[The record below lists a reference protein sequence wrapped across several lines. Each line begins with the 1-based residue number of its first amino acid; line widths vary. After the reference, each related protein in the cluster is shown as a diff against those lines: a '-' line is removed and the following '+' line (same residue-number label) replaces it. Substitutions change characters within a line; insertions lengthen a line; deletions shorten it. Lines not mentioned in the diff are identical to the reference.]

1 VKFRLPWQKRAS
13 LENPKTSLRD
23 PASWLIDLWGG
34 GTTVAGENITANKA
48 IGQTAIGKCIRIL
61 AEDVASLPLNLFRV
75 NSNGDKELATDHPL
89 YQILQHQ
96 ANDLHTAFEWKQI
109 TQYHLGGW
117 GAAYSFIDRPRRS
130 NEIRGLIPLMPD
142 RTWPERKDGKLRI
155 VTVMDDGTHAIL
167 PFNKVLFLRWFTYDG
182 ITPISPIMQHRE
194 ELGYSIS
201 MQKFSHRF
209 FAKGGQLK
217 GVLST
222 PQAVTDPDKLRKEWE
237 IVYGGNENEFR
248 TAVLENGME
257 YKQIAVNPDDAQF
270 IETKG
275 MTTADVAAILRIP
288 EIFLNRMN
296 RATWGNA
303 KELVR
308 YYTKHV
314 LRPWLTR
321 YEQQIY
327 MNLLTEVEKKTYTAQ
342 FDTTVF
348 MRGDPKEQ
356 YEIDRGFVEAGVI
369 TPNEVRA
376 DWGRNRIE
384 GADELRDPTAVAPAE
399 PDDDDDEEI
408 DQARGADREA
418 TRALG
423 KIRKLLATHGGLNEE
438 FTTEALQFLQGDWHE
453 HLQRS
458 LGVTGDEAYLIG
470 ERVWRDMTNGAVIED
485 VLTRWDAELPQ
496 LILNGAGHETGTT

>member
-1 VKFRLPWQKRAS
+1 M
-13 LENPKTSLRD
+13 
-23 PASWLIDLWGG
+23 
-34 GTTVAGENITANKA
+34 
-48 IGQTAIGKCIRIL
+48 GQTAIGKCIRIL
-61 AEDVASLPLNLFRV
+61 SEDVASLPLNLYRGD
-75 NSNGDKELATDHPL
+75 SNGDKELATGHPL
-89 YQILQHQ
+89 YNILQHQ

-117 GAAYSFIDRPRRS
+117 GASYSFIDKPRRS

-142 RTWPERKDGKLRI
+142 RTWPERKDGKMRI
-155 VTVMDDGTHAIL
+155 VTVLDDGTHAIL
-167 PFNKVLFLRWFTYDG
+167 KWEQVLFLRWFTYDG
-182 ITPISPIMQHRE
+182 ITPISPITQHRE
-194 ELGYSIS
+194 ELGYSIAQ
-201 MQKFSHRF
+201 QKFSHRF

-222 PQAVTDPDKLRKEWE
+222 PQAVADPGKLRKEWE
-237 IVYGGNENEFR
+237 IVYGGAENDFR

-257 YKQIAVNPDDAQF
+257 YKQISVNPDDAQF

-314 LRPWLTR
+314 LRPWLSR

-327 MNLLTEVEKKTYTAQ
+327 MNLLTEVEKERYVAK

-356 YEIDRGFVEAGVI
+356 YEIDRGFVEAGVV

-376 DWGRNRIE
+376 DWGRNKIE
-384 GADELRDPTAVAPAE
+384 GGDKLRDPATAAPADPD
-399 PDDDDDEEI
+399 PDDDDDDDDEKKR
-408 DQARGADREA
+408 RGADREA
-418 TRALG
+418 TRARG
-423 KIRKLLATHGGLNEE
+423 KIRKLLETHDFGSVG
-438 FTTEALQFLQGDWHE
+438 FTDDAQDFFLADWPY

-458 LGVTGDEAYLIG
+458 LGVEKDIADRIG
-470 ERVWRDMTNGAVIED
+470 ARAWRDLKSDPVVED
-485 VLTRWDAELPQ
+485 TLDRWDEGLSG
-496 LILNGAGHETGTT
+496 LILEKVNGQT